1 MTCITPIKLTL
12 ALLLLVIISSIAVI
26 MSEWTYPLNEL
37 FSSNLPLEKLAK
49 QLQILPTMMVALLAG
64 GLLSLSS
71 LLLQQIISNTLASD
85 TTLAVGG
92 GANMAML
99 MAVVFLPHLGLY
111 GSFWVALMGAL
122 SSMAVVFALSA
133 RSRFNPVSMV
143 LSGLVVNVLLH
154 SLVSLCL
161 IFYSES
167 AMGVMMWSGGILTQ
181 TSWNHVWW
189 LTLMSLVFGV
199 CLIPLIKPLTL
210 MNLDDNTAS
219 SLGVPVKTIR
229 LISMVLV
236 AVIVAMV
243 VSRLGVVSFIGL
255 AGATLTNVT
264 ATRHVHTRLLLGFVL
279 GGLLLWLTSN
289 MTILLSAMVGFNIPT
304 GAMTGILGAPIIIY
318 LLLAQKNEQIVAE
331 TPINTPKRK
340 TVNFSL
346 FVGILVVLCIFAL
359 VITPHE
365 AGFGFNANWALIKEF
380 RLART
385 LTAMSIGAMLAIAG
399 VLLQRLTNNP
409 MASPEILGI
418 SGGASLGVII
428 AFVLVPLL
436 GVQNPMV
443 FLLLSG
449 LAGAFLVLMV
459 ILWLSSHLPKHHILL
474 VGVAISALSASI
486 MTLVKLSGDPRLSA
500 ILSWLS
506 GTTYHVTPFMSI
518 VFCVLSVIAIIVAL
532 LFARPTELM
541 SLGNTIAQGR
551 GLAVKRTQ
559 LTLLTLI
566 ALLSA
571 ISTLAVGSL
580 SFIGL
585 IIPHLALSLGA
596 ITLKKQLMLG
606 AILGAI
612 LLIVADY
619 LGRYLAFPYEI
630 PAGTLCAIVGVGYF
644 MYLMGRR
651 V

>member
-1 MTCITPIKLTL
+1 MTRITPIKLTS
-12 ALLLLVIISSIAVI
+12 ALLLLVIMSSIAVV

-37 FSSNLPLEKLAK
+37 FFSNLPLEKLAK

-71 LLLQQIISNTLASD
+71 LLLQQIIGNTLASD

-99 MAVVFLPHLGLY
+99 MAVVFLPNLGLY

-255 AGATLTNVT
+255 AGATLANIT

-289 MTILLSAMVGFNIPT
+289 MTLLLSAMVGFNIPT

-318 LLLAQKNEQIVAE
+318 LLLTQKNEQIVAE

-428 AFVLVPLL
+428 AFVLAPLL

-459 ILWLSSHLPKHHILL
+459 ILWLSSRLPNHHILL

-506 GTTYHVTPFMSI
+506 GTTYHVTPLMSAI
-518 VFCVLSVIAIIVAL
+518 FCVLSMIAIMVAL

-630 PAGTLCAIVGVGYF
+630 PAGMLCAIVGVGYF
-644 MYLMGRR
+644 MYLMSRR

>member
-1 MTCITPIKLTL
+1 MTRMTPIKLTL

-71 LLLQQIISNTLASD
+71 LLLQQIIGNTLASD

-99 MAVVFLPHLGLY
+99 MAVVFLPNLGLY

-255 AGATLTNVT
+255 AGATLANVT

-304 GAMTGILGAPIIIY
+304 GAMMGILGAPIIIY
-318 LLLAQKNEQIVAE
+318 LLLTQKNEQIVAE

-428 AFVLVPLL
+428 AFVLIPLL
-436 GVQNPMV
+436 GIQNPMV

-449 LAGAFLVLMV
+449 LAGVFLVLMV
-459 ILWLSSHLPKHHILL
+459 ILWLSSRLPNHHILL

-506 GTTYHVTPFMSI
+506 GTTYHVTPLMSVI
-518 VFCVLSVIAIIVAL
+518 FCVLSMIAIMVAL

-541 SLGNTIAQGR
+541 SLGDTIAQGR

-596 ITLKKQLMLG
+596 ITLKKQLILG

-644 MYLMGRR
+644 MYLMSRQT
-651 V
+651 

>member
-1 MTCITPIKLTL
+1 MMHITPIKLL
-12 ALLLLVIISSIAVI
+12 AGLLLLVIISSVAVV
-26 MSEWTYPLNEL
+26 MSEWAYPISEL
-37 FSSNLPLEKLAK
+37 FASNLPLEKLAK
-49 QLQILPTMMVALLAG
+49 QLQILPTMLVAMLAG
-64 GLLSLSS
+64 GLLSVAS
-71 LLLQQIISNTLASD
+71 LLLQQIIGNTLASD

-92 GANMAML
+92 GASMAML
-99 MAVVFLPHLGLY
+99 MAVVFLPNLGLY
-111 GSFWVALMGAL
+111 GSFWVALVGAL
-122 SSMAVVFALSA
+122 LSMAVVFALSA
-133 RSRFNPVSMV
+133 RSHFNPISMV
-143 LSGLVVNVLLH
+143 LSGFVVNVLLH

-167 AMGVMMWSGGILTQ
+167 AMGVMMWSGGVLTQ
-181 TSWNHVWW
+181 TSWNHAWW
-189 LTLMSLVFGV
+189 LALMSLIFGA
-199 CLIPLIKPLTL
+199 CLMPLIKPLTL

-219 SLGVPVKTIR
+219 SLGAPVKTIR
-229 LISMVLV
+229 LIGMALV
-236 AVIVAMV
+236 AMVVALV
-243 VSRLGVVSFIGL
+243 VSRLGVLSFIGL
-255 AGATLTNVT
+255 AGATLANIT
-264 ATRHVHTRLLLGFVL
+264 ATRHVHTRLMLGFVL

-289 MTILLSAMVGFNIPT
+289 ATILLSAMVGFNIPA
-304 GAMTGILGAPIIIY
+304 GAMTGILGSPIIIY
-318 LLLAQKNEQIVAE
+318 LLLAQKNEQIMAE
-331 TPINTPKRK
+331 TAIGTPKRK
-340 TVNFSL
+340 TVNFPL
-346 FVGILVVLCIFAL
+346 FVGILVFLCVMAL
-359 VITPHE
+359 VVTPHE

-399 VLLQRLTNNP
+399 VLLQRLTGNP

-428 AFVLVPLL
+428 AFVLTPLL
-436 GVQNPMV
+436 GIQNPMM
-443 FLLLSG
+443 FLLFSG

-459 ILWLSSHLPKHHILL
+459 VLWLSSRLPNHHILL
-474 VGVAISALSASI
+474 VGVAISALSAST

-500 ILSWLS
+500 MLSWLS

-518 VFCVLSVIAIIVAL
+518 VFCVLSVIAVIVAL

-559 LTLLTLI
+559 LALLTLI

-585 IIPHLALSLGA
+585 IIPHLAMTLGA
-596 ITLKKQLMLG
+596 MTLKKQLMLG

-612 LLIVADY
+612 LLILAEY
-619 LGRYLAFPYEI
+619 LGRYLMFPYEI
-630 PAGTLCAIVGVGYF
+630 PAGTLCAIIGVGYF

>member
-1 MTCITPIKLTL
+1 MTRIIPIKLTL
-12 ALLLLVIISSIAVI
+12 ALLLLVIISSISVI

-71 LLLQQIISNTLASD
+71 LLLQQIIGNTLASD

-133 RSRFNPVSMV
+133 RSHFNPVSMV

-304 GAMTGILGAPIIIY
+304 GAMTGVLGAPIIIY

-385 LTAMSIGAMLAIAG
+385 LTAMSIGAMLAVAG

-436 GVQNPMV
+436 GIQNPMV

-459 ILWLSSHLPKHHILL
+459 ILWLSSHLPNHHILL

-506 GTTYHVTPFMSI
+506 GTTYHVTPLMSAI
-518 VFCVLSVIAIIVAL
+518 FCVLSMIAIMVAL

-612 LLIVADY
+612 LLIMADY

>member
-1 MTCITPIKLTL
+1 MTRITPIKLTS
-12 ALLLLVIISSIAVI
+12 ALLLLVIMSSIAVV

-37 FSSNLPLEKLAK
+37 FFSNLPLEKLAK

-71 LLLQQIISNTLASD
+71 LLLQQIIGNTLASD

-99 MAVVFLPHLGLY
+99 MAVVFLPNLGLY

-154 SLVSLCL
+154 LLVSLCL

-255 AGATLTNVT
+255 AGATLANIT

-289 MTILLSAMVGFNIPT
+289 MTLLLSAMVGFNIPT

-318 LLLAQKNEQIVAE
+318 LLLTQKNEQIVAE

-428 AFVLVPLL
+428 AFVLAPLL

-459 ILWLSSHLPKHHILL
+459 ILWLSSRLPNHHILL

-506 GTTYHVTPFMSI
+506 GTTYHVTPLMSAI
-518 VFCVLSVIAIIVAL
+518 FCVLSMIAIMVAL

-630 PAGTLCAIVGVGYF
+630 PAGMLCAIVGVGYF
-644 MYLMGRR
+644 MYLMSRR